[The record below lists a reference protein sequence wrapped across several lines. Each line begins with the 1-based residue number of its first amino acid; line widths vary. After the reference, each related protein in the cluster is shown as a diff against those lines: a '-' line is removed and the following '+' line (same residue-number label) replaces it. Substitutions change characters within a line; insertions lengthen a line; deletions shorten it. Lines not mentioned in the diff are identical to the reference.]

1 MALTITD
8 GVALLKRL
16 AGTSLGMLTSQL
28 GGKTNV
34 ISNLKKKVCKWKDS
48 FLRFQLTTGAPLNPK
63 NSGEIG

>member
-16 AGTSLGMLTSQL
+16 AGTSLGMLTLQL

-34 ISNLKKKVCKWKDS
+34 ISDFVRDFSVASKPDLIDLFKRMDS
-48 FLRFQLTTGAPLNPK
+48 IF
-63 NSGEIG
+63 